1 MNAKFQINIPSPC
14 HEKWDEFTPT
24 SSGGFCGSCQKNVID
39 FSTMSDSVLM
49 AYFRDLPK
57 QKNHLC
63 GRFRED
69 QLQKEYDVQSWFPT
83 WTATDKTMHFD
94 IPVTAFASKPRRLSL
109 PIYQKLKMVRN
120 ITIAVLTL
128 VFTESAFGQVSGQVI
143 DDEGTPLPGVS
154 IRIKGT
160 TKGTASDNMGKYQL
174 QASQTDTLE
183 FSFIGFEPI
192 NLAVKDVKEPLIM
205 KNNDVLLGELVV
217 TGYIAE
223 PRIFGKMAMGSAISF
238 CKTENQTIEPSS
250 ELATKYASRIQVLG
264 NPVVTN
270 EVIIVP
276 VLDPSLFFEDTQ
288 EKITI
293 ENWYAENGFQ
303 NVQKVEVY
311 DIKGSIFR
319 SNYEKIDDGNLKVN
333 LEFVPNGICFIRV
346 TYSNENSPIFVE
358 KSAIR
363 VMVNR

>member
-1 MNAKFQINIPSPC
+1 MDAKFQINIPTPC
-14 HEKWDEFTPT
+14 HEKWEEFKPT

-39 FSTMSDSVLM
+39 FSNMSDSVLM
-49 AYFRDLPK
+49 AYFRDLPAQEK
-57 QKNHLC
+57 HLC

-83 WTATDKTMHFD
+83 WTATDKAMHFD
-94 IPVTAFASKPRRLSL
+94 IPVRVFTSKPKKLSL
-109 PIYQKLKMVRN
+109 PIYRKFKMVRN
-120 ITIAVLTL
+120 ITMAVLTL
-128 VFTESAFGQVSGQVI
+128 VFSETAFGQVSGQVI
-143 DDEGTPLPGVS
+143 DSEGSPLPGVN

-160 TKGTASDNMGKYQL
+160 TKGTASDNLGKYQL

-183 FSFIGFEPI
+183 FSFIGFTEI
-192 NLAVKDVKEPLIM
+192 KMASKDVKEPILM
-205 KNNDVLLGELVV
+205 EENAVLLGEIVV
-217 TGYIAE
+217 VGYSTNKFKG
-223 PRIFGKMAMGSAISF
+223 RLGGISF
-238 CKTENQTIEPSS
+238 CSTPLQTIEPSL
-250 ELATKYASRIQVLG
+250 ELATKYASRIQILG

-276 VLDPSLFFEDTQ
+276 ELDPSSFFEDTQ

-293 ENWYAENGFQ
+293 ENWYAENAFQ
-303 NVQKVEVY
+303 NIQKVEVY
-311 DIKGSIFR
+311 DIKGTIFR

-346 TYSNENSPIFVE
+346 TYSNENSPVFVE

>member
-1 MNAKFQINIPSPC
+1 MDAKFQLNIPSPC
-14 HEKWDEFTPT
+14 HEKWEEFKPT

-39 FSTMSDSVLM
+39 FSNMSESVLM
-49 AYFRDLPK
+49 AYFRDLPAQEK
-57 QKNHLC
+57 HLC

-83 WTATDKTMHFD
+83 WTATDKAMHFD
-94 IPVTAFASKPRRLSL
+94 IPIAEFTSKPKKLSL
-109 PIYQKLKMVRN
+109 PIYRKFKMVRN
-120 ITIAVLTL
+120 ITVAVLTL
-128 VFTESAFGQVSGQVI
+128 VFSETAFGQVSGQVI
-143 DDEGTPLPGVS
+143 DSEGSPLSGVS

-160 TKGTASDNMGKYQL
+160 TKGTASDNLGKYQL

-183 FSFIGFEPI
+183 FSFIGFTEI
-192 NLAVKDVKEPLIM
+192 KMAAKDVKEPILM
-205 KNNDVLLGELVV
+205 EENAEMLGGIVV
-217 TGYIAE
+217 VGYSSGS
-223 PRIFGKMAMGSAISF
+223 RISGKMDFVGAISY
-238 CKTENQTIEPSS
+238 CKTENQTIAPSL

-264 NPVVTN
+264 NPVVSN

-276 VLDPSLFFEDTQ
+276 ELDPSSFFEDTQ

-293 ENWYAENGFQ
+293 ENWYAENAFQ

-311 DIKGSIFR
+311 DIKGSIFK

-346 TYSNENSPIFVE
+346 TYSNENSPVFVE

-363 VMVNR
+363 VMINR